1 MFGGLLAAGRTTMRS
16 LSSIM
21 RKLLTRARGG
31 VGKGVTMK
39 QAKGPGPTAYP
50 LKKVTR

>member
-1 MFGGLLAAGRTTMRS
+1 MRS

-31 VGKGVTMK
+31 VGKGVTMA
-39 QAKGPGPTAYP
+39 QAKGPGPKAYQP
-50 LKKVTR
+50 KTRTR